1 MRMETWRRVLVWLMV
16 ILAFACGIIGLLVG
30 FLEKEWMLG
39 ITGWFTGGT
48 LLAVMRMALMADEFM
63 ESRRRDRK
71 R

>member
-1 MRMETWRRVLVWLMV
+1 MRMEHWRRVMVWLMV
-16 ILAFACGIIGLLVG
+16 ILAVACGVIGLVVG
-30 FLEKEWMLG
+30 FLEREWKLG

-48 LLAVMRMALMADEFM
+48 LLAAMRMAIMADEFM